1 MNPTVLVTGG
11 LGFIGH
17 LVSNE
22 LESQNCAV
30 TVLDSKSTYGMIPRD
45 ELDYLVQERMQYL
58 PFTAIHQADISSR
71 QTQRVF
77 EARKPE
83 VVVHLASFPRQ
94 KVVNADPQWGSE
106 SMIGGLLN
114 LLECAVATGCER
126 FVYVSSSMVYGDFA
140 DQVKETAECNPLGQ
154 YGIMKLAGEWL
165 VKDYTRRHGIEH
177 VIIRPSAVYGPRDVN
192 DRVVSKF
199 LFGAHQGETLS
210 VNGPDEMLDFT
221 FVQDTAH
228 GIVQASLSPNSVNRT
243 YNITRSRSR
252 SLLEAAELAVQ
263 IAGRGQLHV
272 GERDLNFPSRGA
284 LNIEAAQKDFDYA
297 PKTDIEV
304 GFKQYYEWI
313 DNSIFWNQKTIQ

>member
-1 MNPTVLVTGG
+1 M
-11 LGFIGH
+11 
-17 LVSNE
+17 
-22 LESQNCAV
+22 
-30 TVLDSKSTYGMIPRD
+30 
-45 ELDYLVQERMQYL
+45 
-58 PFTAIHQADISSR
+58 
-71 QTQRVF
+71 
-77 EARKPE
+77 
-83 VVVHLASFPRQ
+83 
-94 KVVNADPQWGSE
+94 
-106 SMIGGLLN
+106 
-114 LLECAVATGCER
+114 
-126 FVYVSSSMVYGDFA
+126 
-140 DQVKETAECNPLGQ
+140 
-154 YGIMKLAGEWL
+154 
-165 VKDYTRRHGIEH
+165 
-177 VIIRPSAVYGPRDVN
+177 YGPRDVN

>member
-1 MNPTVLVTGG
+1 MNPSVLVTGG

-22 LESQNCAV
+22 LESHNCAV
-30 TVLDSKSTYGMIPRD
+30 TVLDSQSTYGMIPQD
-45 ELDYLVQERMQYL
+45 ELAYLVQERMRYL

-71 QTQRVF
+71 QTVRVF
-77 EARKPE
+77 EASKPE

-94 KVVNADPQWGSE
+94 KVVNANPQWGSE

-114 LLECAVATGCER
+114 LLECAVANGCER
-126 FVYVSSSMVYGDFA
+126 FVYVSSSMVYGDFS

-199 LFGAHQGETLS
+199 LFGAHQNQTLS

-228 GIVQASLSPNSVNRT
+228 GIVQASLSPNSTNRT

-263 IAGRGQLHV
+263 IAGQGNLQV
-272 GERDLNFPSRGA
+272 GKRDLNFPSRGA

-297 PKTDIEV
+297 PQIDIEV

-313 DNSIFWNQKTIQ
+313 DNSIFWNKETV